1 MASLTLLNNSLDYPH
16 FLAEVLIIL
25 IHLFVFYSF
34 YFSFFL
40 ETVVIKPFENL
51 KESEVANSVDLILGM
66 RRWL

>member
-1 MASLTLLNNSLDYPH
+1 M
-16 FLAEVLIIL
+16 L

-34 YFSFFL
+34 YFSCFL